1 MWASNRGM
9 FTILSW
15 SLAFIFHQKLLGGKG
30 STHSYIYI
38 QGFCEMENV
47 CRSLPLLDEWHVRS
61 GWWTVPS
68 TCGQNHFSHSTF
80 WLGSCSINKVSML
93 HEYSYISGFSSPI
106 LGLRLQQTIPK
117 FSIQITDMSIL
128 YQKPGSNSACSTP
141 SKFLIPDKSG
151 ARMHDRC
158 AKLLLV
164 RDCGIGNLD
173 RELGTW
179 ASVVS
184 RQFQDVSI
192 SLC

>member
-1 MWASNRGM
+1 LWASNQGM

-47 CRSLPLLDEWHVRS
+47 CRSLPLLVDTWEAAD
-61 GWWTVPS
+61 
-68 TCGQNHFSHSTF
+68 GQYPALVARITFSHSTF

-93 HEYSYISGFSSPI
+93 QEYSYISGFSSPI

-117 FSIQITDMSIL
+117 FSIQITDNSIL
-128 YQKPGSNSACSTP
+128 YQKPGSNSSCSTP